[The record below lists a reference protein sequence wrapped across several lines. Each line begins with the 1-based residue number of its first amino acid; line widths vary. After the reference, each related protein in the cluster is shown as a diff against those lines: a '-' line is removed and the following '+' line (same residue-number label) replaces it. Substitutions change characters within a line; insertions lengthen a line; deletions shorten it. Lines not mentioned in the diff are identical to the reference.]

1 MMFDVKTL
9 MFFMALSALLMAG
22 VITLAD
28 QGRAPQRSLSGLQLW
43 TLSLLVQAAGWFV
56 LVASNSLI
64 PAGFAGPLAL
74 GCVSLCWG
82 LRLQALDRC
91 AGRDGTL
98 WRVPALVG
106 GSAGISLLSP
116 ASEWLVGLHSLLY
129 GLLACACARQVRRL
143 PDHGH
148 VTAQS
153 IMALALLLLG
163 GVLIARSAEL
173 LLARALWRQVEI
185 WRTVLEQASF
195 LSGYASTIIVTIG
208 LVLLARAGHEE
219 HLQRLAGTDALTGLL
234 NRRSFLSRA
243 GQALRP
249 QTPAAVLMLDLDH
262 FKIINDS
269 FGHPVGDAVLRT
281 VSATLASGLRRE
293 DLLARFGGEEFAA
306 LLPQTGA
313 RTALTIGERLRT
325 AVAAQHAGAELG
337 GRRCTI
343 SIGIAAGS
351 GDLPIDVLITEADRA
366 LYTAKREGRNRCVLI
381 EVPALVDGE
390 PPQVPEPG
398 KISSQA
404 ARLP

>member
-1 MMFDVKTL
+1 MFDVKTL

-91 AGRDGTL
+91 AGRDGMH
-98 WRVPALVG
+98 WRAPVLVG
-106 GSAGISLLSP
+106 VSVGISLLSP

-293 DLLARFGGEEFAA
+293 DLLAAPLELPVQRLAELDAELVDLHSGVGNLAEPEQHAAQVALQRPEGALESSERLVARGGTLSGLRRALWVRHSGSYPGTRDGRTAAA
-306 LLPQTGA
+306 LADTGDVVSSRRA
-313 RTALTIGERLRT
+313 WKERLY
-325 AVAAQHAGAELG
+325 ALQGA
-337 GRRCTI
+337 T
-343 SIGIAAGS
+343 
-351 GDLPIDVLITEADRA
+351 
-366 LYTAKREGRNRCVLI
+366 
-381 EVPALVDGE
+381 
-390 PPQVPEPG
+390 
-398 KISSQA
+398 
-404 ARLP
+404 